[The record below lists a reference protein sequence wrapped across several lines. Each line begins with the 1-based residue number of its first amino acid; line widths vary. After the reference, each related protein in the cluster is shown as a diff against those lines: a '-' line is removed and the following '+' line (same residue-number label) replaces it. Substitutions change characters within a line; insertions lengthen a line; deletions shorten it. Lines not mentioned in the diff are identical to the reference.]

1 MCGKDGRGQVCWHCY
16 VNLKNNT
23 FYGLSQGPKQFPTD
37 DPRLCN
43 LCNTCRIGC
52 KVPNY
57 THKRK
62 KKCMG
67 FYSSAEERFWFLSM
81 YIFWNVINRTILWQC
96 FNQIAT
102 CLQYWKVSLFTNV
115 LWNIFLTLTNNQ
127 PCLQTQYIQNN
138 IVAHV

>member
-23 FYGLSQGPKQFPTD
+23 FYGLCQGLKQFPTD
-37 DPRLCN
+37 EPCMCN

-57 THKRK
+57 TQ
-62 KKCMG
+62 
-67 FYSSAEERFWFLSM
+67 EEEKMYWILLECRRAFLILCM
-81 YIFWNVINRTILWQC
+81 YIFWNVINLTILWQC

-115 LWNIFLTLTNNQ
+115 LWNVFLSLTNSQ
-127 PCLQTQYIQNN
+127 LCLQTQYIQNN
-138 IVAHV
+138 IVAHI